1 VCTIVFAWQWCDDAA
16 LVLAANRDELVT
28 RPSDPPR
35 QLRDRPPLWGGRD
48 RLAGGTWL
56 AVDPAGRV
64 CAVTNRHPGGHPPPR
79 DPRRLSRGRLPT
91 AVLAAQGDRGAEQV
105 LGTLRHDEYNPVNVL
120 YVSRSG
126 ASWVGL
132 DDAMGRRSARLR
144 PGVHVLTEQ
153 DPDDPTS
160 RKATRLLEEAQRLAT
175 GTRDSLTLV
184 DRFRELLASHE
195 RNGGGPESAAC
206 IHEQRFGT
214 VSSATV
220 VVADDSVRFEHA
232 EGHPCVTPYQRV
244 LPQDVSREDRPGAA
258 PSGAT
263 P

>member
-1 VCTIVFAWQWCDDAA
+1 VCTIVFAWQWCDDAG

-28 RPSDPPR
+28 RPSDPPL
-35 QLRDRPPLWGGRD
+35 QLQDHPPLWGGRD

-79 DPRRLSRGRLPT
+79 DPARLSRGILPT
-91 AVLAAQGDRGAEQV
+91 AVLDAEGDAGAERV
-105 LGTLRHDEYNPVNVL
+105 LDALRHDDYNPVNVL
-120 YVSRSG
+120 YVSRDA

-132 DDAMGRRSARLR
+132 DDAVGRRAERLR

-160 RKATRLLEEAQRLAT
+160 SKATRLLERAGRLAADA
-175 GTRDSLTLV
+175 RDSATLV
-184 DRFRELLASHE
+184 ERFRELLGSHE
-195 RNGGGPESAAC
+195 RNGGGPESATC
-206 IHEQRFGT
+206 IHEERFGT

-220 VVADDSVRFEHA
+220 VISDDDVTFEHA
-232 EGHPCVTPYQRV
+232 EGHPCVTPFQRV
-244 LPQDVSREDRPGAA
+244 LPQVVSRAARPGEA